1 MKARTP
7 CETDASRGMTLVEVM
22 VAAVIMTML
31 ATSLVSLFIQ
41 NARFARD
48 LALRTVATTTAIGV
62 AEQIRSVA
70 YADLAVRHYNPTTSS
85 LDIEL
90 FDPTDASAPQGMHK
104 IALPIN
110 TVDGAEKNGSWTEVT
125 LPMVLDETGK
135 KTRLPVQM
143 RFWVR
148 SQLRQPTVIKDDKGK
163 ETIVT
168 RCQLF
173 EVALIY
179 QWKNPNYSDSKWHSG
194 VIRIVTPNL
203 DMNLP
208 DVPVDA

>member
-1 MKARTP
+1 
-7 CETDASRGMTLVEVM
+7 MTLVEVM

-41 NARFARD
+41 NARFARAI
-48 LALRTVATTTAIGV
+48 ALRTVATTTAVGV
-62 AEQIRSVA
+62 AEQIRANA
-70 YADLAVRHYNPTTSS
+70 YADLAICHNNPTTNS
-85 LDIEL
+85 LAIEL
-90 FDPTDASAPQGMHK
+90 FDPTNASAPQGMLK

-110 TVDGAEKNGSWTEVT
+110 TVDGAEKNSNWTEVT

-143 RFWVR
+143 RFWVT
-148 SQLRQPTVIKDDKGK
+148 SQIRQPTITKDQNNK
-163 ETIVT
+163 ETTVT

-179 QWKNPNYSDSKWHSG
+179 QWKNANFSDTKWNSG
-194 VIRIVTPNL
+194 VIRLVTPNL
-203 DMNLP
+203 DMNVL
-208 DVPVDA
+208 DVPVQT